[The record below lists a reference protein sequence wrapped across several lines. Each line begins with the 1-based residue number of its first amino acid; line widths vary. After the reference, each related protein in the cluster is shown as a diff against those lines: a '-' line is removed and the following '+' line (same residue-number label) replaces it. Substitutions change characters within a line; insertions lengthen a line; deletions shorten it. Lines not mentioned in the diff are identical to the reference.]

1 MRREGTSH
9 TPRFGRSRRSRVAR
23 SARDR
28 VRFRLAFLPG
38 LLCAI
43 ALLAAARAAIAA
55 PFDLAGHDWEGA
67 ADLVDIAKQELGAT
81 RVIPTSRLD
90 LRELKREDGL
100 ILLHPER
107 SLDVESLSRFM
118 RAGGRVILL
127 DDFGTGDSLL
137 QHFGMQRVPLPAHPA
152 EALRGNPSLAIA
164 EPASAHPVVSDVTR
178 VVTNHATGL
187 KHPDL
192 SPVLRVRAAIGAD
205 VPIAVAGAVG
215 QGRLLVVGDP
225 SIVMNSMLRYPGN
238 KALARGLVK
247 YAADDDTWGK
257 RGGRVFIATGDFE
270 QKGAFG
276 DESQLASEWSERM
289 RAMKDALQSIRKDG
303 MPSGTAYAFA
313 VAVGLGVIV
322 WVGSRAGR
330 LHKAST
336 PRFTRRIPLAAQGG
350 VAGHAAVIAAPQT
363 SRVLA
368 VLELKSELEEDLC
381 KTLGLDQNPG
391 HEALVGLIAARRLL
405 DAEGLRSLKALLL
418 RMASAETMVLSQ
430 RANAM
435 PPFRDREVLAVARTV
450 KQMLLAVHEKA
461 LERAHEPAHVDTGV
475 SDPFGMRQAHVQVQG
490 PMPVQVPAQ
499 VQSSASQLSAETVAP
514 RDQDS
519 PKGGTPS

>member
-1 MRREGTSH
+1 MGRRGAIPEDQTFLRKKRGVVISALL
-9 TPRFGRSRRSRVAR
+9 RRRRSWGRGVERGLGRAVAF
-23 SARDR
+23 
-28 VRFRLAFLPG
+28 VL
-38 LLCAI
+38 AI
-43 ALLAAARAAIAA
+43 AGILTSALPVWAT

-67 ADLVDIAKQELGAT
+67 ADLVDIAKSELGAA
-81 RVIPTSRLD
+81 RVVATSRLD
-90 LRELKREDGL
+90 LRDLKREDGL

-137 QHFGMQRVPLPAHPA
+137 QHFGMSRIPLPAHPA

-164 EPASAHPVVSDVTR
+164 EPASAHPVVSEVTR

-192 SPVLRVRAAIGAD
+192 SPVLRVRASSGPD

-225 SIVMNSMLRYPGN
+225 SIVMNAMLRYPGN
-238 KALARGLVK
+238 KSLARGLVK

-270 QKGAFG
+270 QKGTFG
-276 DESQLASEWSERM
+276 DESQLSSEWSERM
-289 RAMKDALQSIRKDG
+289 RALKDAMASIRKDG
-303 MPSGTAYAFA
+303 MPSGNAYALA

-330 LHKAST
+330 LHKASI

-368 VLELKSELEEDLC
+368 VLELKAALEEDLC
-381 KTLGLDQNPG
+381 KTLALDQNPG
-391 HEALVGLIAARRLL
+391 HEGLVGAIVARNLL
-405 DAEGLRSLKALLL
+405 DAEGIRSLKALLL

-430 RANAM
+430 RAGAM
-435 PPFRDREVLAVARTV
+435 APIRDREVLAVARTV
-450 KQMLLAVHEKA
+450 KQILTAVHEKA
-461 LERAHEPAHVDTGV
+461 LAHGPIAASFADMPGAVAIAPA
-475 SDPFGMRQAHVQVQG
+475 A
-490 PMPVQVPAQ
+490 PVAPNVPAGPLA
-499 VQSSASQLSAETVAP
+499 VNAADLSAETLAP
-514 RDQDS
+514 RDGNGS
-519 PKGGTPS
+519 